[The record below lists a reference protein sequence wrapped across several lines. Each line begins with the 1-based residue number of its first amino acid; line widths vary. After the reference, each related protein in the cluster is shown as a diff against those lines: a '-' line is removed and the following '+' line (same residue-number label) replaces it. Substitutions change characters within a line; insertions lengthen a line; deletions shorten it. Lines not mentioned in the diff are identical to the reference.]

1 MKMEKMIK
9 KIATLLSVF
18 LLSMSFS
25 VFASAPSKDI
35 VDTAVG
41 NSDFS
46 ILVSALQKAG
56 LVNTL
61 KGTGPFTV
69 FAPTNAAFEKLL
81 KALDITAAELL
92 AQPDLAKVLTYHVVP
107 GKVMSTDLTN
117 GLEAAT
123 VNGEKVKFDLTSGA
137 MVNQSKITTADLQ
150 ATNGVIHVIDTVL
163 VPSNFTLQE
172 VDLDEDDVADTG
184 IPAAFPF
191 LVPMILTAG
200 AALLVFRRKEA

>member
-1 MKMEKMIK
+1 MKKMIK
-9 KIATLLSVF
+9 KIAALLSVF
-18 LLSMSFS
+18 LLSVSFS
-25 VFASAPSKDI
+25 AFASAPSKDI

-46 ILVSALQKAG
+46 ILVSALQKAK
-56 LVNTL
+56 LVDTL

-81 KALDITAAELL
+81 AALDITAAELL

-137 MVNQSKITTADLQ
+137 MVNKSKITTADLQ

-163 VPSNFTLQE
+163 VPTNFKLQE
-172 VDLDEDDVADTG
+172 VNLNEDNVADTG

-191 LVPMILTAG
+191 IIPMLLTAG
-200 AALLVFRRKEA
+200 AAILVFRKKEA